1 MSKEE
6 IKDEINK
13 VLDQLTDKTLE
24 ELLSFLKKIEEKNS
38 ITLFDGNRLEKIL
51 VEDKDL
57 LTKLAK

>member
-13 VLDQLTDKTLE
+13 VLDQLPDKTLE
-24 ELLSFLKKIEEKNS
+24 DLLLFLKKIEEKHS
-38 ITLFDGNRLEKIL
+38 ITLFDRDRLEKIL
-51 VEDKDL
+51 EEDKDL

>member
-38 ITLFDGNRLEKIL
+38 ITLFDRNRLEKIL

>member
-24 ELLSFLKKIEEKNS
+24 DLLSFLKKIEAKHS
-38 ITLFDGNRLEKIL
+38 ITLFDRERLEKIL
-51 VEDKDL
+51 EEDKDL

>member
-24 ELLSFLKKIEEKNS
+24 DLLSFLKKIEEKHS
-38 ITLFDGNRLEKIL
+38 ITLFDRDRLEKIL

>member
-24 ELLSFLKKIEEKNS
+24 DLLSFLKKIEEKHS
-38 ITLFDGNRLEKIL
+38 ITLFDRDRLEKIL
-51 VEDKDL
+51 EEDNDL
-57 LTKLAK
+57 LKKLAK